1 MCETPRNAKRRRA
14 ARLLRI
20 IARRC
25 NEEPTTFAV
34 AGDGTCLHMKFACRN
49 GDQVSLSLPTECL
62 HGLMMTFPRMMSQA
76 RRAQYHDETLR
87 LVYPAENVRIELA
100 SDPKTIIVTLATPD
114 GFEVSFGL
122 TRQQMTVF
130 NAAADDLE
138 PKGADIKMPD
148 VSAQQHPLDE
158 LGLCRG

>member
-1 MCETPRNAKRRRA
+1 
-14 ARLLRI
+14 
-20 IARRC
+20 
-25 NEEPTTFAV
+25 
-34 AGDGTCLHMKFACRN
+34 
-49 GDQVSLSLPTECL
+49 
-62 HGLMMTFPRMMSQA
+62 MMTFPRMMSQA
-76 RRAQYHDETLR
+76 LRAQYHDETLR

-114 GFEVSFGL
+114 GFEVSFDL

-148 VSAQQHPLDE
+148 VSALPRPLYGRLESSDVAANRRR
-158 LGLCRG
+158 C